1 MSKSNVISPRIPVK
15 RINLSINMEETGKNL
30 KRLVQAS
37 GYSVKDIMEITGI
50 TTEQA
55 IYKWYSGR
63 SIPSLEVQLILS
75 QVLGKNL
82 EEILVI
88 DGDYLFVT
96 QWELLNC
103 RQFCI
108 LVPHKLQFS
117 FVFGTVIQI
126 HVY

>member
-30 KRLVQAS
+30 KQLVQAS

-117 FVFGTVIQI
+117 LVFGTVIQI